1 MNKIVYLNDNEA
13 QVSKAFEKRACI
25 FGTDEFYRWQE
36 YKAMFPNAKMVVKKI
51 NRNPNQKTRRNLTYI
66 NMEEYIRTFPEAEV
80 KTRLAEFGV
89 IKARSHVQKS
99 PYQYVLNW
107 FLATFQNYDNFQPFM
122 EEKEQ
127 ERAKAEQ
134 EATQDTAVPQLM
146 KTAC

>member
-1 MNKIVYLNDNEA
+1 MNKIVYLNENEA
-13 QVSKAFEKRACI
+13 QVSKAFEKKACI

-51 NRNPNQKTRRNLTYI
+51 NRNPNQKTRRNLTYA
-66 NMEEYIRTFPEAEV
+66 NMEEYIRTLPEEKAETFV
-80 KTRLAEFGV
+80 KEFGV

-107 FLATFQNYDNFQPFM
+107 FLLTFQNYDNFQPFM

-127 ERAKAEQ
+127 KRAKAEQ
-134 EATQDTAVPQLM
+134 EAAQDTAVPQLL
-146 KTAC
+146 KKA